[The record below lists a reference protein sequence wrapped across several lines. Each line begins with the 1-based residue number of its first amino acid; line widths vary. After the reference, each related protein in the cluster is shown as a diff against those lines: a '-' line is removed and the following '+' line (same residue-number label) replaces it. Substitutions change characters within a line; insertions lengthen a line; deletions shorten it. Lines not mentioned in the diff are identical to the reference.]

1 MENITDFGSES
12 PTHLKMQLRRCGA
25 KCATSLQTKEYHD
38 MQKSL
43 MFKQFTD
50 KPSVLATGRRILR
63 SIHSQRTHGMRTGKG
78 YTDTEWA
85 RRELKNIDFALSRIS
100 TSEDMAAYIRRNEIT
115 LMHLLPAR
123 NRKQRELLKEIINSN
138 I

>member
-12 PTHLKMQLRRCGA
+12 PTHLKKQLSRCGA
-25 KCATSLQTKEYHD
+25 KCATLQLIKGNNV

-43 MFKQFTD
+43 KLSQFTD
-50 KPSVLATGRRILR
+50 KHSVLATGRRILR
-63 SIHSQRTHGMRTGKG
+63 SIHSQRTHCMRTGKG
-78 YTDTEWA
+78 YTETEWA

-100 TSEDMAAYIRRNEIT
+100 TSEDMAAYIRRNEMT

-123 NRKQRELLKEIINSN
+123 NRKQRELLKQIINSN

>member
-12 PTHLKMQLRRCGA
+12 PTHLKMQSRRCGA
-25 KCATSLQTKEYHD
+25 KCATLQLIKGNNV

-43 MFKQFTD
+43 KLSQFTD

-63 SIHSQRTHGMRTGKG
+63 SIHSQRTHCMRTGKG
-78 YTDTEWA
+78 YTETEWA

-100 TSEDMAAYIRRNEIT
+100 TSEDMAAYIRRNEMT

-123 NRKQRELLKEIINSN
+123 NRKQRELLKQ
-138 I
+138 